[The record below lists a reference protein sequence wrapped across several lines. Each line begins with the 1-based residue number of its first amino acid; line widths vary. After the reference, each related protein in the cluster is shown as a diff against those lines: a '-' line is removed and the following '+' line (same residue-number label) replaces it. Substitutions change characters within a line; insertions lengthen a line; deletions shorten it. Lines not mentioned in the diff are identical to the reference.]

1 MDCESFLSGMGFM
14 PSDAALVEGR
24 EAFRRAMVLGLAGQP
39 GGLPM
44 LPSYLPLNHHRPTG
58 EALVLDAG
66 GTNLRTA
73 HVRLTVDGMEI
84 LARKDRP
91 MPGTKGR
98 LSREAFFR
106 SLAEDAA
113 AMMTSPLPIGFCFSF
128 TADILPDGDARVL
141 YLDKELQVD
150 GLVGETVAAGL
161 RKALHDLGAPDPSL
175 IRVMNDAPAAL
186 LGAVTQHPGAE
197 GCIGMILGTGF
208 NCCYGEENRRMTKA
222 PALLAQEGRSIVNIE
237 SGAFSH
243 MTPSPADLL
252 VRKGSIDPD
261 QSVLEK
267 MLSGAYQGPLLGGLL
282 ELAAAQ
288 GMLVNPEILTR
299 VQPTAI
305 DVSKM
310 VNGQSCPLEESFPD
324 ARDKA
329 LLRELSMAIVRRAV
343 LLVSMTLHGILDE
356 MGAKE
361 QPVLLAVEGSTYWK
375 NPLLQQLLAEALA
388 DCPVQFVRTEEAN
401 LMGAAAAV
409 VGCDR

>member
-1 MDCESFLSGMGFM
+1 MDCASFLSAIGFI
-14 PSDAALVEGR
+14 PSDDALVEGR
-24 EAFRRAMVLGLAGQP
+24 KAFRHAMVLGLANQP

-44 LPSYLPLNHHRPTG
+44 LPSYLPLNRRRPAG

-73 HVRLTVDGMEI
+73 HVRLTEGGMEI
-84 LARKDRP
+84 LARKDHP

-98 LSREAFFR
+98 LSREAFFLA
-106 SLAEDAA
+106 LAEDAA
-113 AMMTSPLPIGFCFSF
+113 AMMVSPLPIGFCFSF

-161 RKALHDLGAPDPSL
+161 RKALHTLGAPDPTL

-186 LGAVTQHPGAE
+186 LGAVTQHPGTE

-208 NCCYGEENRRMTKA
+208 NCCYGEENRRIIKA
-222 PALLAQEGRSIVNIE
+222 PFLQGQEGRSIVNIE
-237 SGAFSH
+237 SGAFAL

-252 VRKGSIDPD
+252 VRKASIDPD

-267 MLSGAYQGPLLGGLL
+267 MLSGAYQGPLFGALL
-282 ELAAAQ
+282 KLAAAQ
-288 GMLVNPEILTR
+288 GMLVNPSVLAH

-310 VNGQSCPLEESFPD
+310 VNGQRCPLEDAFPD
-324 ARDKA
+324 AADRA
-329 LLRELSMAIVRRAV
+329 LLHSLSMAIVRRAV

-356 MGAKE
+356 MDVKE
-361 QPVLLAVEGSTYWK
+361 QPVLLAIEGSTYWK

-388 DCPVQFVRTEEAN
+388 DCPLQFVLTEEAN

-409 VGCDR
+409 VGV